1 MTFRARKKP
10 IWTFTRR
17 GYLASLSAKAA
28 RIWGWLMRKMGDVAS
43 FSIMNCTSFGI
54 APRRPFCSRTS
65 KRHGVRG
72 SAILGEMDDLG
83 DKEPWHRTAPTPAIH
98 CWHPERHR
106 LWTVCFPG
114 SRCVSAVGS
123 VLGRTCLHVNDRSWG
138 DALAHIGSVLS
149 HARRV
154 GI

>member
-106 LWTVCFPG
+106 LWTVCFYGPF
-114 SRCVSAVGS
+114 VFQDPVA
-123 VLGRTCLHVNDRSWG
+123 CLPLEVFLDE
-138 DALAHIGSVLS
+138 
-149 HARRV
+149 HAYTSMIDHGATRWR
-154 GI
+154 I